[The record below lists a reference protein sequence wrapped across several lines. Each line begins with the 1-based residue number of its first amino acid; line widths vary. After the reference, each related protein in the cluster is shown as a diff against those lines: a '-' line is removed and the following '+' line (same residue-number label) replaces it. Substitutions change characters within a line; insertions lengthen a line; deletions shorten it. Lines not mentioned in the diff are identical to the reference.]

1 MLKYAALRSKCYRIT
16 QESLPFTLYIIHYYY
31 ATMFLI
37 DGLFSNHMHTH
48 VHAHI
53 WTHTWAR
60 THTHTQGQIE
70 RALDGVAKDVSKAVD
85 GASHTSLVV
94 SGLSL

>member
-31 ATMFLI
+31 ATIFLT
-37 DGLFSNHMHTH
+37 DDLFSAHMHTH

-53 WTHTWAR
+53 CTYTRA
-60 THTHTQGQIE
+60 HTHTYSQGQIE
-70 RALDGVAKDVSKAVD
+70 RALDGVAKDVSKVVD